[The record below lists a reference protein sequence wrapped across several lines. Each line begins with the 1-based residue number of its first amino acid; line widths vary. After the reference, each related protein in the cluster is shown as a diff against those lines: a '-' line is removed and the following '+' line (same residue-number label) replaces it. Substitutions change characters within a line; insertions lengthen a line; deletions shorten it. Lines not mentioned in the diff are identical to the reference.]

1 MTKNI
6 NRRIAA
12 EISWA
17 RTQDRAART
26 RPAREAFLKRFERE
40 VDPDG
45 ALQPE
50 ERRQRAE
57 HAKRAY
63 MLQLAKRSAAAR
75 KNRWPAPKHDIK
87 NEGAW

>member
-6 NRRIAA
+6 NARIAA

-17 RTQDRAART
+17 RTSDRSART

-45 ALQPE
+45 KLAPD
-50 ERRQRAE
+50 ERRRRAE

-63 MLQLAKRSAAAR
+63 MLRLRKRAMTSRRA
-75 KNRWPAPKHDIK
+75 PASTAQASVRSQGK
-87 NEGAW
+87 

>member
-1 MTKNI
+1 MAKNI
-6 NRRIAA
+6 NARIAA
-12 EISWA
+12 EVSWA
-17 RTQDRAART
+17 RTHDRPART
-26 RPAREAFLKRFERE
+26 RPAREAFLKRFEKE

-45 ALQPE
+45 SLSPE

-75 KNRWPAPKHDIK
+75 KAR
-87 NEGAW
+87 